1 MFTESN
7 IKLWSRIGTRPTFGL
22 AAMELVGR
30 HSDLVVISADM
41 MSSGGLEPLRRKY
54 PNQYIEVGI
63 AEQNMIG
70 IAAGLAG
77 EGFRVI
83 TTSFAPFQTMRCCEQ
98 IRVNLGY
105 MRQRV
110 IMVGLASGLILGT
123 QGFTHCCFED
133 VAVLRGIP
141 NLTIIS
147 PADCCE
153 TAKALCA
160 AIELDNSVY
169 IRLTGG
175 ARNPIVYSQD
185 YEFNIGKSIKLR
197 DGNDITIFSCGTMV
211 HVSLAAAKILESA
224 GISATVIN
232 MHTIKPIDKEAIEI
246 ACKNSRLIVTVEEH
260 NIIGGLGSA
269 VAEYKSTLP
278 NTPEQLFIGIPDT
291 FSKAGDYNYLLNHF
305 NLTPESIA
313 EKIQNTIT
321 KN

>member
-7 IKLWSRIGTRPTFGL
+7 IKLWSRIGTRPTFGMVAL
-22 AAMELVGR
+22 ELVSR
-30 HSDLVVISADM
+30 NADLLVVAADVM
-41 MSSGGLEPLRRKY
+41 ASSGLEPLCRKY
-54 PNQYIEVGI
+54 PQQYIEVGI

-70 IAAGLAG
+70 TAAGLAG

-105 MRQRV
+105 MRQR
-110 IMVGLASGLILGT
+110 ICMVGLASGLVLGT
-123 QGFTHCCFED
+123 QGFTHCCIED

-141 NLTIIS
+141 NLVIIS

-175 ARNPIVYSQD
+175 ARNPIVYTND
-185 YEFNIGKSIKLR
+185 YEFEVGKAIKLR
-197 DGNDITIFSCGTMV
+197 DGDDVTIFACGTMV
-211 HVSLAAAKILESA
+211 HTALETAKLLETS
-224 GISATVIN
+224 GIYPTVIN
-232 MHTIKPIDKEAIEI
+232 MHTIKPIDKNTIKTS
-246 ACKNSRLIVTVEEH
+246 CQNSRLIVTIEEH

-269 VAEYKSTLP
+269 VAEYKSTLQ
-278 NTPEQLFIGIPDT
+278 NTPPQLFIGIPDT
-291 FSKAGDYNYLLNHF
+291 FCKPGDYNHLLNHF

-313 EKIQNTIT
+313 QKI
-321 KN
+321 KDAL